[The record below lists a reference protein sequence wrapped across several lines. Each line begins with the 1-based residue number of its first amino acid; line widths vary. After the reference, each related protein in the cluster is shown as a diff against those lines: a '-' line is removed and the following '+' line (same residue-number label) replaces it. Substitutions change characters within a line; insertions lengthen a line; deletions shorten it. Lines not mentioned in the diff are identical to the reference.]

1 MLEFSYLDISGSMG
15 LVASGAL
22 TFNVILGMFLSTNF
36 KTTTY
41 WKKLPPIVKKYPI
54 IKYHNF
60 TAYIAFCSI
69 VLHLIFLFLYKEP
82 GFSIDI
88 LLTPLAVP
96 KQPNIVLLGVIGFYG
111 LIIVLISSQKIIRKK
126 LGFNTWKRI
135 HLISYLTSLAFLIHG
150 LLMDP
155 LLKDRP
161 TDWLD
166 AEKFFSEG
174 LVIVFLV
181 AVFIRIRIHFNQK
194 KNSLK
199 PSSIV
204 KRV

>member
-1 MLEFSYLDISGSMG
+1 MFEFSYLDISGSRG

-22 TFNVILGMFLSTNF
+22 TLNVILGMFLSTNL

-60 TAYIAFCSI
+60 TAYTACCFI
-69 VLHLIFLFLYKEP
+69 VLHLLFLFLHKEP

-96 KQPNIVLLGVIGFYG
+96 KQPNIVLLGLISFYG
-111 LIIVLISSQKIIRKK
+111 LIIVLISSQKIIRKQ
-126 LGFNTWKRI
+126 LGFRTWKNI
-135 HLISYLTSLAFLIHG
+135 HLIAYATALLFLIHG

-174 LVIVFLV
+174 LLIVFLV
-181 AVFIRIRIHFNQK
+181 AVFIRIRFQFNQK
-194 KNSLK
+194 KQSN
-199 PSSIV
+199 
-204 KRV
+204 